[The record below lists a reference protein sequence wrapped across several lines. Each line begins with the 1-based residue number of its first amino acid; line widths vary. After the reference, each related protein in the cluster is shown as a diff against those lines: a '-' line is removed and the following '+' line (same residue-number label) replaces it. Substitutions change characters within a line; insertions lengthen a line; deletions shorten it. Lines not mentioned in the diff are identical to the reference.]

1 LSKTASEACAGK
13 YAEITL
19 PEDGAMMIIS
29 DGMAFAA
36 IAISSCTALSFEGAL
51 DSDTLQSRLK

>member
-1 LSKTASEACAGK
+1 
-13 YAEITL
+13 
-19 PEDGAMMIIS
+19 MMIIS

-51 DSDTLQSRLK
+51 DSDPLQSRLK